1 MKPIQDLGAWQNQD
15 GGWPYHPGGP
25 SWTEPAAYA
34 LLALSAHGS
43 AVEPVERAL
52 GWLRAAQ
59 RPDGGWAPTPAV
71 AQSTWVS
78 AVVVLLGPAIL
89 GEASYRR
96 GVSWLL
102 DQTGE
107 ETSFLTRFRTF
118 MSGNQTPPEQR
129 SPGWPWFPGAS
140 AWVTPTA
147 LSMLA
152 LGKALRLDPSSG
164 MHRRLQG
171 RLQMGASFLLR
182 HACGDGGWNYGA
194 PRALG
199 FEAHSYPETTG
210 IALLAL
216 HGIDSSEVR
225 KACALAQIQLSA
237 SHSSEAESWLRLGLL
252 AHRRLSPDTPP
263 PKRPHPTVQNAA
275 LALLAS
281 AAQSGSNIFLE

>member
-1 MKPIQDLGAWQNQD
+1 MQTLVACQNAD

-34 LLALSAHGS
+34 LLALSANRS
-43 AVEPVERAL
+43 AAEPIERAR
-52 GWLRAAQ
+52 GWLRATQ
-59 RPDGGWAPTPAV
+59 RPDGGWSPTPAV

-89 GEASYRR
+89 GEAPYRSA
-96 GVSWLL
+96 VAWLL
-102 DQTGE
+102 DQTGA
-107 ETSFLTRFRTF
+107 ETSFLTRLRTF

-152 LGKALRLDPSSG
+152 LGKAFRLEPSAAIR
-164 MHRRLQG
+164 RRLQT
-171 RLQMGASFLLR
+171 GASFLLR
-182 HACGDGGWNYGA
+182 HACSDGGWNYGA

-199 FEAHSYPETTG
+199 FEARSYPETTG

-225 KACALAQIQLSA
+225 KACALAKIQLA
-237 SHSSEAESWLRLGLL
+237 ACQSSEAESWLRLGLL
-252 AHRRLSPDTPP
+252 AHRQLPPDLLPP
-263 PKRPHPTVQNAA
+263 ALPQRTVQNAA
-275 LALLAS
+275 LASLAS
-281 AAQSGSNIFLE
+281 AAEHGRNIFLE

>member
-1 MKPIQDLGAWQNQD
+1 MRTLIACQNPD

-34 LLALSAHGS
+34 LLALSANRS
-43 AVEPVERAL
+43 AAESVERAL
-52 GWLRAAQ
+52 GWLRSMQ
-59 RPDGGWAPTPAV
+59 RPDGGWAPAPAV

-78 AVVVLLGPAIL
+78 AVVVLLGPAVL
-89 GEASYRR
+89 GEAPYQRA
-96 GVSWLL
+96 VAWLL
-102 DQTGE
+102 NQTGE
-107 ETSFLTRFRTF
+107 ETSFLTRLRTF

-129 SPGWPWFPGAS
+129 FPGWPWFPGAS

-152 LGKALRLDPSSG
+152 LGKAFRLDPSAA
-164 MHRRLQG
+164 MHRQLQG

-182 HACGDGGWNYGA
+182 HACSDGGWNYGA

-199 FEAHSYPETTG
+199 FDARSYPETTG

-225 KACALAQIQLSA
+225 KACALAQVQLA
-237 SHSSEAESWLRLGLL
+237 ACHSSEAESWLRLGLL
-252 AHRRLSPDTPP
+252 AHGRLPADAPAPT
-263 PKRPHPTVQNAA
+263 RPHRTVQNAA

-281 AAQSGSNIFLE
+281 AAEHGPNIFVE